1 MWMVE
6 NEKPQDAVRALTAL
20 ARFFRIG
27 LSKGKTII
35 TVRDEIEHVKNYL
48 TIQKMRYKNKFE
60 YYFEVEEEVL
70 ELSTLK
76 LILQPI
82 VENAVDFSSCG

>member
-1 MWMVE
+1 
-6 NEKPQDAVRALTAL
+6 
-20 ARFFRIG
+20 
-27 LSKGKTII
+27 
-35 TVRDEIEHVKNYL
+35 
-48 TIQKMRYKNKFE
+48 MRYKNKFE

-82 VENAVDFSSCG
+82 VENAVAYGMEFQDGDGEGFYQSIFEREKLSFSSCG